1 MFFHQLRYISF
12 ILLFSGIFLYS
23 CGKNDIIKEKPN
35 VSESES
41 QEPEDTVQ
49 LTPAELF
56 SNAMCDNFL
65 NDTDDEDLQI
75 YLEEEIYP
83 VVSKSDKVT
92 IDKLSASIYL
102 LSYSEGN
109 ESKNILIQKYYNPKI
124 DEIYFLKEVV
134 TFDAKKYYI
143 K

>member
-1 MFFHQLRYISF
+1 MFFHKLRYICF

-56 SNAMCDNFL
+56 SNALCDNFL
-65 NDTDDEDLQI
+65 NETDDEDLQI
-75 YLEEEIYP
+75 YLEEEIFP
-83 VVSKSDKVT
+83 LVSKSDKVT
-92 IDKLSASIYL
+92 IDKLSVSMYL
-102 LSYSEGN
+102 LSYTEGN
-109 ESKNILIQKYYNPKI
+109 ESKNILIQKNYNPKI